1 MHAGQEPLKTMNSH
15 DLSILSLVLN
25 ASLLVQFVMLLL
37 VLISLVSW
45 TLIFRKWFQIRAAQS
60 ATNRFEAEFWRGA
73 ELNALYQS
81 VSGAKRDPGPLARIF
96 EAGMKEFRRTRQKPA
111 TNPQGAIVP
120 AAESASNS
128 LDPSARAMRA
138 AFQREMDSLESSL
151 AFLASAGSVSPY
163 IGLFGTVW
171 GIMNAFR
178 GLANVQQATL
188 AAVAPGIA
196 EALVAT
202 AIGLFAA
209 IPAVVAYNRYSYDI
223 DRLANRFETFT
234 DEFSNILHR
243 HTR

>member
-1 MHAGQEPLKTMNSH
+1 
-15 DLSILSLVLN
+15 
-25 ASLLVQFVMLLL
+25 
-37 VLISLVSW
+37 
-45 TLIFRKWFQIRAAQS
+45 
-60 ATNRFEAEFWRGA
+60 
-73 ELNALYQS
+73 
-81 VSGAKRDPGPLARIF
+81 
-96 EAGMKEFRRTRQKPA
+96 MKEFRRARQRG
-111 TNPQGAIVP
+111 TSGA
-120 AAESASNS
+120 ASNANS
-128 LDPSARAMRA
+128 GDSATLLDPSSRAMRA
-138 AFQREMDSLESSL
+138 AFQREMDALESSL

-243 HTR
+243 HAR

>member
-1 MHAGQEPLKTMNSH
+1 MNSNN
-15 DLSILSLVLN
+15 LSILSLVTN
-25 ASLLVQFVMLLL
+25 ASVLVQVVMLLL
-37 VLISLVSW
+37 VLISMTSW
-45 TLIFRKWFQIRAAQS
+45 TIIFRKWFSIRAAQL
-60 ATNRFEAEFWRGA
+60 ATNAFEGEFWRGA
-73 ELNALYQS
+73 ELNALYQN
-81 VSGAKRDPGPLARIF
+81 VSSSKGDPGPLARIF
-96 EAGMKEFRRTRQKPA
+96 EAGMKEFRRARQKGTGGVVSPA
-111 TNPQGAIVP
+111 GDS
-120 AAESASNS
+120 AAS
-128 LDPSARAMRA
+128 LDPSSRAMRA
-138 AFQREMDSLESSL
+138 AFQREVDALESSL

-243 HTR
+243 HAR

>member
-1 MHAGQEPLKTMNSH
+1 MNSH
-15 DLSILSLVLN
+15 DLSILSLVSN
-25 ASLLVQFVMLLL
+25 ASLLVQVVMLLL
-37 VLISLVSW
+37 LLISLTSW
-45 TLIFRKWFQIRAAQS
+45 TIIFRKWFQIRAAQS
-60 ATNRFEAEFWRGA
+60 ATNGFESEFWRGA
-73 ELNALYQS
+73 ELNSLYQN
-81 VSGAKRDPGPLARIF
+81 VSTSKSDPGPLARIF
-96 EAGMKEFRRTRQKPA
+96 EAGMKEFRRARQKGS
-111 TNPQGAIVP
+111 QGAAIAGSGGDS
-120 AAESASNS
+120 AAV
-128 LDPSARAMRA
+128 LDPSTRAMRA
-138 AFQREMDSLESSL
+138 AFQREMDALESSL

-243 HTR
+243 HAR

>member
-1 MHAGQEPLKTMNSH
+1 MNSH
-15 DLSILSLVLN
+15 DLSILSLVTN
-25 ASLLVQFVMLLL
+25 ASLLVQVVMLLL
-37 VLISLVSW
+37 LLISLTSW
-45 TLIFRKWFQIRAAQS
+45 TIIFRKWFAIRAAQS
-60 ATNRFEAEFWRGA
+60 ATNAFESEFWRGA
-73 ELNALYQS
+73 ELNSLYQS
-81 VSGAKRDPGPLARIF
+81 VSSSKGDPGPLARIF
-96 EAGMKEFRRTRQKPA
+96 EAGMKEFRRARQK
-111 TNPQGAIVP
+111 GAP
-120 AAESASNS
+120 GAAAPGSGDSV
-128 LDPSARAMRA
+128 LDPSSRAMRA
-138 AFQREMDSLESSL
+138 AFQREMDALESSL

-243 HTR
+243 HAR

>member
-1 MHAGQEPLKTMNSH
+1 MNSH
-15 DLSILSLVLN
+15 DLSILSLVTN
-25 ASLLVQFVMLLL
+25 ASVLVQVVMLLL
-37 VLISLVSW
+37 LLISLTSW
-45 TLIFRKWFQIRAAQS
+45 TIIFRKWFAIRAAQS
-60 ATNRFEAEFWRGA
+60 ATNAFESEFWRGA
-73 ELNALYQS
+73 ELNSLYQS
-81 VSGAKRDPGPLARIF
+81 VSSTKGDPGPLARIF
-96 EAGMKEFRRTRQKPA
+96 EAGMKEFRRARQKPA
-111 TNPQGAIVP
+111 PGAAVTATSTDI
-120 AAESASNS
+120 ASV
-128 LDPSARAMRA
+128 LDPSTRAMRA

-234 DEFSNILHR
+234 DEFLNILHR
-243 HTR
+243 HAR